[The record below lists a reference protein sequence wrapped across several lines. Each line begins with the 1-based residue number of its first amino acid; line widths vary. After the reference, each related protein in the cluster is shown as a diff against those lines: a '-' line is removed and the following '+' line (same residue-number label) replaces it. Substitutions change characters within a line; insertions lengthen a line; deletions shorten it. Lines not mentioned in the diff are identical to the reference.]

1 MERLLQYLDDLDD
14 LYGAFGLLAERLRGF
29 VWRAGLFLGF
39 AVTGISGVLIAL
51 SEPPLGLAVAML
63 LFIWLMYRAVTQ
75 PINTRLRSL
84 AIR

>member
-14 LYGAFGLLAERLRGF
+14 LYGTVGLLAERLRDF
-29 VWRAGLFLGF
+29 VLQAGLVLGF
-39 AVTGISGVLIAL
+39 AATGVAGVLIAL
-51 SEPPLGLAVAML
+51 SEPPLGLAMAML

-75 PINTRLRSL
+75 PINTKLRSL